1 MKGKEKMEIMKA
13 LDLEKKA
20 KHILDVDTNITYEGV
35 DYPTY
40 IGTALDDNKK
50 PIWHNV
56 VVLDPNDTRKFVF
69 AYSAEI
75 IEGHMKVPEV
85 SMDPFIVSIEFA
97 KFIRQACGLT
107 FFNLDYM
114 HTPYACRAFAP
125 TDGAK
130 SLEDWRFTSYI
141 HTVSGKEF
149 TCGMYN
155 TTIPQFTD
163 DMLNLLSYD
172 GRVDFIKDY
181 LTKNNPY
188 EKNRVK
194 EDFRVNLLHCIKPEH
209 NKDQIFQILEGI
221 KHGLTKGKIQ
231 EYTWSKLSAKQM
243 EQVRLGA
250 EHGLSTRQLRRY
262 STHLGLS
269 AKDMEEIRLEL
280 EKDPKA
286 DIYENFLRRK
296 GIIK

>member
-1 MKGKEKMEIMKA
+1 MKIMRV
-13 LDLEKKA
+13 LELEKKA
-20 KHILDVDTNITYEGV
+20 KDIADVDTNITYEGV

-40 IGTALDDNKK
+40 IGTALDANRN

-75 IEGHMKVPEV
+75 IEGHMMVPEV
-85 SMDPFIVSIEFA
+85 SMDPFVVSVEFA
-97 KFIRQACGLT
+97 KFITRACGLT
-107 FFNLDYM
+107 FFNLEYM
-114 HTPYACRAFAP
+114 HAPYACRAFAP
-125 TDGAK
+125 TDGVK
-130 SLEDWRFTSYI
+130 SLDDWRFTSYI
-141 HTVSGKEF
+141 HTVNGKEF

-155 TTIPQFTD
+155 STMPQFTD

-194 EDFRVNLLHCIKPEH
+194 VDFRVNLLHCIKPEH

-221 KHGLTKGKIQ
+221 KNGLSKGKIQ
-231 EYTWSKLSAKQM
+231 EYTWPKLSAKQM
-243 EQVRLGA
+243 EQVRIGA
-250 EHGLSTRQLRRY
+250 QHGLSTGQLRRY

-269 AKDMEEIRLEL
+269 AKDMEKIRLEL
-280 EKDPKA
+280 EKNPKA

>member
-1 MKGKEKMEIMKA
+1 MKIMKV
-13 LDLEKKA
+13 LEIQEKA
-20 KHILDVDTNITYEGV
+20 KCVAELNPIITYEGV
-35 DYPTY
+35 EYPAY
-40 IGTALDDNKK
+40 VATALNNDDN
-50 PIWHNV
+50 PICRNIV
-56 VVLDPNDTRKFVF
+56 ILDPNDTRKFVF
-69 AYSAEI
+69 AHSIYI
-75 IEGHMKVPEV
+75 NEGHINAPEI
-85 SMDPFIVSIEFA
+85 SMNPFIVSFEFA
-97 KFIRQACGLT
+97 KFIRQEFQLE
-107 FFNLDYM
+107 FDLEYM
-114 HTPYACRAFAP
+114 HAPYACRAFAP

-130 SLEDWRFTSYI
+130 SLEDWRFTSYV

-194 EDFRVNLLHCIKPEH
+194 EDFRVNLIHCIKPEH
-209 NKDQIFQILEGI
+209 SKDQIFQILEGI
-221 KHGLTKGKIQ
+221 KHGLTKSKIQ